1 MKIERTKNA
10 SRNILFGIL
19 LKIYQIIVPF
29 LMRTALIYFMG
40 VEYLGLNSLFTSI
53 LQVLNLVELGVGV
66 AMVYSMYKPI
76 AEDDS
81 KKICALMQLYKIYY
95 RIIGIII
102 AVIGLALL
110 PFIPKLVKS
119 DLPEGINLYV
129 LYLINLGATV
139 LTYWL
144 FAYKNSLLNA
154 HQRNDVISKISLI
167 TSSFQYLLQ
176 LLILIFLKDYYVY
189 CIILLTT
196 QILNNLITAVVV
208 SKMYPKYKAEGN
220 LDKSDIKS
228 INRRIRD
235 LFTAKLG
242 AVVVNSADTVVISA
256 FLGLTVLAV
265 YQNYYFILSA
275 VIGIVAIIFSSC
287 TAGIGNSLIVETK
300 EKNYNDFKKFTFI
313 IAWITNFC
321 TTCFLCLFQ
330 PFMKIWVGENLML
343 ELPAVI
349 LLCVYYFIYEFNC
362 IFNLYKDAAGMW
374 HEDRFRPLVT
384 ALANLLLNLGTVYFL
399 GIYGIILSTV
409 ISMLFVGMPWLLK
422 NLFTVIFDKNKIG
435 GYIKSLLKYFALTVV
450 SSAITYFICTR
461 FVFREWVTLL
471 LSILVCLIVPN
482 VIFVF
487 AFRKE
492 KEYKEA
498 VILFDHITKGKLK
511 LAKLLLKN

>member
-1 MKIERTKNA
+1 
-10 SRNILFGIL
+10 
-19 LKIYQIIVPF
+19 
-29 LMRTALIYFMG
+29 
-40 VEYLGLNSLFTSI
+40 
-53 LQVLNLVELGVGV
+53 
-66 AMVYSMYKPI
+66 
-76 AEDDS
+76 
-81 KKICALMQLYKIYY
+81 
-95 RIIGIII
+95 
-102 AVIGLALL
+102 
-110 PFIPKLVKS
+110 
-119 DLPEGINLYV
+119 
-129 LYLINLGATV
+129 
-139 LTYWL
+139 
-144 FAYKNSLLNA
+144 
-154 HQRNDVISKISLI
+154 
-167 TSSFQYLLQ
+167 
-176 LLILIFLKDYYVY
+176 
-189 CIILLTT
+189 
-196 QILNNLITAVVV
+196 
-208 SKMYPKYKAEGN
+208 
-220 LDKSDIKS
+220 
-228 INRRIRD
+228 
-235 LFTAKLG
+235 
-242 AVVVNSADTVVISA
+242 
-256 FLGLTVLAV
+256 
-265 YQNYYFILSA
+265 
-275 VIGIVAIIFSSC
+275 
-287 TAGIGNSLIVETK
+287 
-300 EKNYNDFKKFTFI
+300 
-313 IAWITNFC
+313 
-321 TTCFLCLFQ
+321 
-330 PFMKIWVGENLML
+330 ML